1 MLLKIRIR
9 KWFFLIIVIMA
20 EKTNKQTRHR
30 LPLRMTLRKQRPVR
44 GGSAS
49 GFIVGKS
56 SVARALLQ
64 KSRNSNKNK
73 TMQQIKVG

>member
-30 LPLRMTLRKQRPVR
+30 LPLRVTLRKQRPVR

-56 SVARALLQ
+56 SVTRTFMQ
-64 KSRNSNKNK
+64 KNGNSNKNE
-73 TMQQIKVG
+73 TMR

>member
-20 EKTNKQTRHR
+20 EKTNKQTRHW
-30 LPLRMTLRKQRPVR
+30 LPLRVTLRKQRPVR
-44 GGSAS
+44 DGSTD

-56 SVARALLQ
+56 SVTRALMQ
-64 KSRNSNKNK
+64 KNGNSNKNE
-73 TMQQIKVG
+73 TIR

>member
-30 LPLRMTLRKQRPVR
+30 LPLRVTLQKQRPVR
-44 GGSAS
+44 CGSAS

-56 SVARALLQ
+56 SVVRALLQ

-73 TMQQIKVG
+73 TMQ